1 MSPVAARVPARPL
14 DDPRVRWLL
23 AGASVVVLDVV
34 RAAAWGPVL
43 HARLGWWTVVVWVAS
58 TVLLLGVALLV
69 SPLGCVEVRRGVVW
83 LGVAVLLDVVWRMVL
98 VPMGLVWVLPY
109 LGPAV
114 AGLLVCAWLSARR
127 SPVPAYLGAVVTAL
141 LVLVLLPWMDG
152 VHPLDLAV
160 LAQRRLLAL
169 GLVDVVLL
177 LAVAAGCLV
186 GVGIGRVG
194 REKRARVT

>member
-1 MSPVAARVPARPL
+1 M
-14 DDPRVRWLL
+14 
-23 AGASVVVLDVV
+23 VLDVV

-43 HARLGWWTVVVWVAS
+43 HAGLGWWTVVIWVAS
-58 TVLLLGVALLV
+58 NVLLLGVALLV
-69 SPLGCVEVRRGVVW
+69 SPLGWSDLHRCAGW
-83 LGVAVLLDVVWRMVL
+83 LAAAVLLDAVWRMVL
-98 VPMGLVWVLPY
+98 VPMDLVWVVPY

-114 AGLLVCAWLSARR
+114 AGLLVCAWLSVRR
-127 SPVPAYLGAVVTAL
+127 SPAPAYLGAVVTAL

-152 VHPLDLAV
+152 VQPFDLAV
-160 LAQRRLLAL
+160 LEQRRLLAL

-194 REKRARVT
+194 REGRARVA